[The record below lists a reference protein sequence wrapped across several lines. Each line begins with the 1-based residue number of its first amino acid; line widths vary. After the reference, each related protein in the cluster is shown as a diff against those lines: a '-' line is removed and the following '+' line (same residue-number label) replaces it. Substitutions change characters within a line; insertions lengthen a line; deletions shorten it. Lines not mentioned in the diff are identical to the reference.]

1 MSQMSLLTQR
11 ALTLLAITLIACGS
25 DGVPPGTSLECDGET
40 SEVCEVFRIVNMERA
55 SAGLAPY
62 TWNAELA
69 IAAQLHAIDMDE
81 QGYFSHDSQD
91 GRSFAQ
97 RATAAGYDGRPAGE
111 NIARGQRSPE
121 QVMSSWMGSDGH
133 RRNILSSS
141 SNEIGVGLQ
150 NFHWVQVF
158 GRR

>member
-1 MSQMSLLTQR
+1 MYR
-11 ALTLLAITLIACGS
+11 FTLLALGLLACGS
-25 DGVPPGTSLECDGET
+25 DGVPPGTALECDGEA

-55 SAGLAPY
+55 SEGLAPY

-81 QGYFSHDSQD
+81 EGYFSHDSQD
-91 GRSFAQ
+91 GRNFAT
-97 RATAAGYDGRPAGE
+97 RARDAGYDASPTGE

-121 QVMSSWMGSDGH
+121 QVMTSWMGSDGH
-133 RRNILSSS
+133 RRNILSSGS
-141 SNEIGVGLQ
+141 TEIGIGLQ